1 VREQTRSADEQL
13 TRIQAVTDATLA
25 HLDLDDLLGELLDRV
40 REILLVDT
48 AAVLLMDRAGR
59 HLVATAA
66 KGIEEEVRQGIQ
78 IPVGMGFAGR
88 IAAERQPVIIDDV
101 DHTNVLNPI
110 LRDRGIRSLLGVP
123 LVESGLVIGV
133 LHVGTLQPRRFSA
146 EDAELLQL
154 VADRVALATQAK
166 RTKQE
171 RAAAATLQRSLLPV
185 RPPAIA
191 GLDFAARY
199 VSGEDGGVGGD
210 WYDAFSLPSGGV
222 ALMIGDVVGRGLGSA
237 VVMGRLRSALRA
249 YSLEWEDPAE
259 VLSRLDAMVA
269 YFFEPEQFVTV
280 LYAVLDPSFRKMH
293 ISSAG
298 HPAPVLASP
307 AGPARFVDIETDPPI
322 GVMQPGKRRSSEVA
336 IPPGS
341 TVYLFT
347 DGLVERRGLSLDQG
361 LEMLREA
368 ALPVSAEMGCTS
380 ILFSLVGNQVP
391 DDDIALL
398 AIHSE
403 DRSGS
408 PLDPTLPGETP
419 SFAKMRAALK
429 RRGGGSAGPT

>member
-1 VREQTRSADEQL
+1 VPEEQL
-13 TRIQAVTDATLA
+13 KRIQAVTDATLA
-25 HLDLDDLLGELLDRV
+25 RLNLDDLLGELLDRV
-40 REILLVDT
+40 REILRVDT
-48 AAVLLMDRAGR
+48 AAVLLMDPAGR

-78 IPVGMGFAGR
+78 IPIGMGFAGR

-110 LRDRGIRSLLGVP
+110 LRDKGIRSLLGVP
-123 LVESGLVIGV
+123 LVVSGLVIGV

-166 RTKQE
+166 RANQE
-171 RAAAATLQRSLLPV
+171 RAAAATLQRSLLPA
-185 RPPAIA
+185 RPPAVD

-210 WYDAFSLPSGGV
+210 WYDVFSLPSGAV
-222 ALMIGDVVGRGLGSA
+222 ALTMGDVVGRGLGAA

-259 VLSRLDAMVA
+259 VLSQLDAMVA
-269 YFFEPEQFVTV
+269 HFEPEQFVTV
-280 LYAVLDPSFRKMH
+280 LYAVLDPSSRTMH

-298 HPAPVLASP
+298 HPAPVLAP
-307 AGPARFVDIETDPPI
+307 PDGPARFFDIETDPPL
-322 GVMQPGKRRSSEVA
+322 GVVPSIKRRSSEVA
-336 IPPGS
+336 IPPGC

-403 DRSGS
+403 DRPAPRS
-408 PLDPTLPGETP
+408 T
-419 SFAKMRAALK
+419 
-429 RRGGGSAGPT
+429 